1 MCSGEGV
8 IGLWNQRKGNAM
20 RPDFERNGGLIRAIA
35 QCRSSHVVLMDAYM
49 NEGAFDET
57 VRTGKVVYFSRT
69 KGRLWRKGEES
80 GNVQLVREIRINC
93 NLDSV
98 LLLVEQIGGAACHD
112 GYQSCFYRRIES
124 DGSLTVVGERVFDPA
139 QIYKK

>member
-1 MCSGEGV
+1 
-8 IGLWNQRKGNAM
+8 M
-20 RPDFERNGGLIRAIA
+20 RPDFERNSGLIRVIT
-35 QCRSSHVVLMDAYM
+35 QCTSSNVVLMDACM
-49 NEGAFDET
+49 NGEAFDET

-98 LLLVEQIGGAACHD
+98 LVHVEQVGGAACHD
-112 GYQSCFYRRIES
+112 GYLSCFYRRIEP

-139 QIYKK
+139 QVYKKESVV